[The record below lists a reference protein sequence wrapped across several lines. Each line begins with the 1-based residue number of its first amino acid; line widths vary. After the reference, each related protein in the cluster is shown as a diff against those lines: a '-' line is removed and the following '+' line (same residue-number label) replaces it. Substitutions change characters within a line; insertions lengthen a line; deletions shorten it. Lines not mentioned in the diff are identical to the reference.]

1 MSVARRQLIRGF
13 GLAGAGAWAGQ
24 ARIAVAQ
31 PAGGSAV
38 PAAPT
43 TGPLAEPAGRVI
55 LAITGKIAITN
66 DGDAAKFDRPMLEA
80 LGMASFTTVT
90 PWYDGAVTFEGV
102 PMTRLLQRVGAQGET
117 VQAVALNDY
126 STEIPVADF
135 ARWGVMLA
143 LKRDGNYLT
152 IRDKGPLFIVYPY
165 DTNAE
170 LRSPRY
176 YGRSAWQVAR
186 LVVR

>member
-1 MSVARRQLIRGF
+1 MARARRYLVM
-13 GLAGAGAWAGQ
+13 GLGAMMVGLGA
-24 ARIAVAQ
+24 AVAQ
-31 PAGGSAV
+31 TVAGG
-38 PAAPT
+38 PLPEPT
-43 TGPLAEPAGRVI
+43 GRII
-55 LAITGKIAITN
+55 LAVSGKISVTN
-66 DGDAAKFDRPMLEA
+66 DGDSAKFDRPMLEE
-80 LGMASFTTVT
+80 LGLVSFTTVT
-90 PWYDGAVTFEGV
+90 PWYDGPVTFEGV
-102 PMTRLLQRVGAQGET
+102 PMAKLLQRLGGQGET

-135 ARWGVMLA
+135 ARWGVLLA
-143 LKRDGNYLT
+143 LKRDGAYLS

>member
-1 MSVARRQLIRGF
+1 MAMMRRQVTM
-13 GLAGAGAWAGQ
+13 GLAAMMAGIGLAA
-24 ARIAVAQ
+24 AQ
-31 PAGGSAV
+31 PAGG
-38 PAAPT
+38 
-43 TGPLAEPAGRVI
+43 PLAEPTGRII
-55 LAITGKIAITN
+55 LAVSGKISVTN
-66 DGDAAKFDRPMLEA
+66 DGESAKFDRAMLEE
-80 LGMASFTTVT
+80 LGMVSFTTAT
-90 PWYDGAVTFEGV
+90 PWYDGPVTFEGV
-102 PMTRLLQRVGAQGET
+102 PMARLLQRLGAQGEM

-135 ARWGVMLA
+135 ARWGVVLA
-143 LKRDGNYLT
+143 LKRDGSYLT

-176 YGRSAWQVAR
+176 YGRSPWQVAR

>member
-1 MSVARRQLIRGF
+1 MRQLIRGL
-13 GLAGAGAWAGQ
+13 GLRAPCLAGIPDLPRPSRRAGP
-24 ARIAVAQ
+24 RRRRR
-31 PAGGSAV
+31 P
-38 PAAPT
+38 P

-55 LAITGKIAITN
+55 LAISGKISVTN
-66 DGDAAKFDRPMLEA
+66 DGDAAKFDRAMLEE

-90 PWYDGAVTFEGV
+90 PWYDGTVTFEGV

-117 VQAVALNDY
+117 VQAMALNDY

-165 DTNAE
+165 DTNAD

>member
-1 MSVARRQLIRGF
+1 MAVARRRLVV
-13 GLAGAGAWAGQ
+13 GLGAMAVGIGP
-24 ARIAVAQ
+24 AVAQ
-31 PAGGSAV
+31 PAAG
-38 PAAPT
+38 
-43 TGPLAEPAGRVI
+43 GPLPQPAGRVI
-55 LAITGKIAITN
+55 LAVSGKISITN
-66 DGDAAKFDRPMLEA
+66 DGDSAKFDRPMLEE
-80 LGMASFTTVT
+80 LGMVSFTTVT
-90 PWYDGAVTFEGV
+90 PWYDGPVTFEGV
-102 PMTRLLQRVGAQGET
+102 PMTRLLQRLGGQGEM

-135 ARWGVMLA
+135 ARWGVVLA
-143 LKRDGNYLT
+143 LKRDGTYLS

>member
-1 MSVARRQLIRGF
+1 MAVARRHLWV
-13 GLAGAGAWAGQ
+13 GLGAMVMGIGV
-24 ARIAVAQ
+24 AVAQ
-31 PAGGSAV
+31 PMAG
-38 PAAPT
+38 
-43 TGPLAEPAGRVI
+43 GPLAEPAGRVI
-55 LAITGKIAITN
+55 LAVSGKISVTN
-66 DGDAAKFDRPMLEA
+66 DGDSAKFDRPMLEE
-80 LGMASFTTVT
+80 LGMVSFTTVT
-90 PWYDGAVTFEGV
+90 PWYDGPVTFEGV
-102 PMTRLLQRVGAQGET
+102 PMARLLQRLGGQGEM

-135 ARWGVMLA
+135 ARWGVLLA
-143 LKRDGNYLT
+143 LKRDGNYLS